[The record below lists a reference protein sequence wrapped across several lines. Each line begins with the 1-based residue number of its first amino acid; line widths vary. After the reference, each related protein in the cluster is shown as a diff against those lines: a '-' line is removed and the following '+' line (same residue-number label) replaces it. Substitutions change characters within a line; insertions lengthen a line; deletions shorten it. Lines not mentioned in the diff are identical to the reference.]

1 MRVAVVGA
9 GSWGTTLADLLARNG
24 HDVAVWALEAEVVEA
39 INARHEN
46 TVFLPGAE
54 LAESIVA
61 HGDIV
66 TAVRG
71 AELVV
76 SASPSH
82 AVRAVSARVA
92 QALGDRAP
100 TSAPAPVV
108 VSVSKGL
115 EEGTHDF
122 MSEILGETLPGCSV
136 VALSGPTFAK
146 EVSAR
151 QPTAL
156 VAASRNPTAAETVQQ
171 VFSNRYFRVY
181 TSSDVVG
188 VELGGALKNV
198 IALAAGIL
206 DGIGLGH
213 NPRAALIT
221 RGLAEI
227 TRLGVALGAEAN
239 TFAGL
244 AGMGDLLL
252 TATGTLSRNRTLG
265 VELGKGRSLEDALR
279 GRRTVAEGVRTARTA
294 VELGEREG
302 VELPIAQEVSHILF
316 EGKPPL
322 QAIEDLMERDL
333 KAEHWR

>member
-1 MRVAVVGA
+1 MRVAVIGA
-9 GSWGTTLADLLARNG
+9 GSWGTALADLLAGNG

-46 TVFLPGAE
+46 TVFLPGAN

-92 QALGDRAP
+92 QALGEQAP
-100 TSAPAPVV
+100 ATAPVV

-115 EEGTHDF
+115 EEGTYYS

-136 VALSGPTFAK
+136 VALSGPSFAK

-171 VFSNRYFRVY
+171 IFSNRYFRVY

-227 TRLGVALGAEAN
+227 TRLGVALGADPS

-294 VELGEREG
+294 VELSEREG

-322 QAIEDLMERDL
+322 QAIEDLMEREL

>member
-1 MRVAVVGA
+1 MRVAVIGA

-100 TSAPAPVV
+100 ASVV

-227 TRLGVALGAEAN
+227 TRLGVALGAEAS

-322 QAIEDLMERDL
+322 QAIEDLMEREL